1 MSIDPATFRSH
12 RHSPL
17 WIVQH
22 WISEVWDSCESST
35 LICSSLGLAAFLLP
49 NFSIV
54 ECCLAATGLCA
65 YVVLLSCL
73 PKSTAS
79 HCWIS
84 LSSVAFR
91 INSLVREI
99 EAGGSGQILLS
110 ANFMVESVSISCL
123 SPVECI

>member
-1 MSIDPATFRSH
+1 MRIDPATFH
-12 RHSPL
+12 PHSPL
-17 WIVQH
+17 GLVQH
-22 WISEVWDSCESST
+22 WISEVCDLCDSST
-35 LICSSLGLAAFLLP
+35 WILSSLGLAAFLLP
-49 NFSIV
+49 NIPIV

-65 YVVLLSCL
+65 FVVLLSGL

-99 EAGGSGQILLS
+99 EAGGSGQTLLS

-123 SPVECI
+123 SPVECV